1 LCFGTSLEHF
11 LFQLFLVW
19 MSLTRQS
26 HYAPSVCARERER
39 SASARSFLL
48 FWAWEGEIVWGV
60 EDKFCEVLRGSGFDN
75 CGLDLYGVLLAAIQS
90 LGTYHTHC
98 VDSSS
103 VPFRCLVYEVT
114 EYHRFLK

>member
-1 LCFGTSLEHF
+1 MPPLC
-11 LFQLFLVW
+11 
-19 MSLTRQS
+19 
-26 HYAPSVCARERER
+26 VCVRERERER